1 MSCLG
6 LNSYKKVWGQRV
18 YLPLCNF
25 VLYLKHTCDPFK
37 HMSVSQTSPLLQ
49 DALNSEYPQS
59 KHAGCDSPNLSILP
73 TSSCQHWAEGY
84 ICTLNYLDCHLCI
97 FNAAVSFFP
106 FMARWNTTVS
116 PLHLPLCV
124 EVRFRINE
132 FSLKPS
138 SGQQF
143 PQRWKPHIA

>member
-1 MSCLG
+1 MSGIEFL
-6 LNSYKKVWGQRV
+6 YKKVWGQWV
-18 YLPLCNF
+18 YLPLGNF
-25 VLYLKHTCDPFK
+25 NKCFILSIHVTLICQFLRPLLYYKMPWILSTPKASMQAVTP
-37 HMSVSQTSPLLQ
+37 QTS
-49 DALNSEYPQS
+49 
-59 KHAGCDSPNLSILP
+59 SILP

-138 SGQQF
+138 SGHKH
-143 PQRWKPHIA
+143 RGGNLI